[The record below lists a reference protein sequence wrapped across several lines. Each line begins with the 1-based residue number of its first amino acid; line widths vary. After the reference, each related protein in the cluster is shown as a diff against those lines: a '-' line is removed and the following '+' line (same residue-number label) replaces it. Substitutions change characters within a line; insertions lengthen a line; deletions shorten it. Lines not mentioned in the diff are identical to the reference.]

1 MAFNIPNDP
10 KFDPSWSES
19 GPGGNNWGQ
28 EFIRLPSAWEI
39 ATGTPSVKVAVV
51 DSGFDTSHEDLKDV
65 IGGAGY
71 IDTIQPILYSDHGTH
86 VAGIIGAKGNNGK
99 GIAGV
104 DWNANLYLYNYMV
117 PVKGLAGIAK
127 RVGDPVLLA
136 SFMLDAIDNN
146 ARIINVS
153 QGIVWKAGHVFSD
166 ADLGDVENGNK
177 YVRYAIKYAG
187 KQNKEV
193 LFVFAAG
200 NGDDHGGPGTD
211 AKYNAPGSLSKE
223 FPDNVIAIAD
233 SNLAGNLSINSNYG
247 EMVDVAAPGTDILST
262 LPSGSLEDWL
272 PCYEIVGLPDGYG
285 CKSGTS
291 MSAPFVS
298 GLAGLIWSKAE
309 EMGKTLT
316 AKEVKDL
323 IIQGAKNGGKFVSGP
338 DGHQIP
344 IINAYESLK
353 ILVQPQ
359 PTAAPWPMFQHDPRH
374 TGQSEYLGPQTNH
387 LKWSFDAG
395 FRINSSPI
403 IGSDGIIYVGSENG
417 KFYALN
423 PDGSQKWAYDAGSVI
438 YRSTPALSQDGTIY
452 FGAGYYLYA
461 LTSQGEFKWKYAV
474 SGPIGSS
481 PAVGQDGTI
490 YFGSEDAYVY
500 ALNPDGTLKWS
511 FTYGSDDIY
520 SSPAVAIGPDGT
532 IYIGSE
538 LRNNLYALNSDGSL
552 KWFYHANG
560 YFNSSPSIA
569 ADGTIYIGSGP
580 GYNFALHA
588 INPDGSSKWI
598 HPVDSW
604 IYWSSPAISAADGT
618 VYIGSFTQSNFSL
631 QQGKVYAVNPDGSR
645 KWTQTT
651 AGKVDS
657 SPAIG
662 KDGLIYIGSDDG
674 KIQAINSADGSL
686 KWEYATGGPV
696 TNSSAI
702 DEQGNLYIG
711 SYDGKLYCLGE

>member
-1 MAFNIPNDP
+1 MKSRTIFIFFIIFFIVTAAGVVMAFNIPNDP

-395 FRINSSPI
+395 FRINSSP
-403 IGSDGIIYVGSENG
+403 
-417 KFYALN
+417 
-423 PDGSQKWAYDAGSVI
+423 
-438 YRSTPALSQDGTIY
+438 
-452 FGAGYYLYA
+452 
-461 LTSQGEFKWKYAV
+461 
-474 SGPIGSS
+474 
-481 PAVGQDGTI
+481 
-490 YFGSEDAYVY
+490 
-500 ALNPDGTLKWS
+500 
-511 FTYGSDDIY
+511 
-520 SSPAVAIGPDGT
+520 
-532 IYIGSE
+532 
-538 LRNNLYALNSDGSL
+538 
-552 KWFYHANG
+552 
-560 YFNSSPSIA
+560 SIA